1 MEKGFAPAWMLEDG
15 TQERAGREISN
26 HTHGAEIGADGSAAE
41 LSGENA
47 EFSADSIERRHNET
61 EGASST

>member
-1 MEKGFAPAWMLEDG
+1 MLEDG

-26 HTHGAEIGADGSAAE
+26 HTQGAEIGADGSAAE